1 VNHFTASC
9 ARTWSP
15 GVALPVFSAGEP
27 EIVAIV
33 VVCVARYAPPY
44 RWMAIS
50 IWSKVCIYAAKVLT
64 FARGAEYLWPVG
76 GGCDNYASHRCGSDD
91 YSGE

>member
-1 VNHFTASC
+1 
-9 ARTWSP
+9 
-15 GVALPVFSAGEP
+15 
-27 EIVAIV
+27 
-33 VVCVARYAPPY
+33 
-44 RWMAIS
+44 MAIS